1 MNKILHLFIHHSSCG
16 SKPIFG
22 THLSLVQIVF
32 LTCAING
39 NKVFLRGKQSVSSKG
54 TMCFTY
60 GYCCETH

>member
-39 NKVFLRGKQSVSSKG
+39 NKVFLRGKQTVSL
-54 TMCFTY
+54 MFTVVK
-60 GYCCETH
+60 HIDFQ